1 MGVGPCPMVRATLS
15 QAVEKATQRL
25 LRGGQPAR
33 HQRGHRPRH
42 PLLSLEP
49 PPLPPGLEQQCAQSP
64 LPRHGLRLASK
75 VGCPRGT
82 ESLIGGSDSDPSR
95 RCQSWLAWAASGSAR
110 GEPGKG
116 LCVASGWGR
125 SGQLRRE
132 CWGGTPVFSGHDTQ
146 ALRAPCGPARIGDDG
161 TAHRGT
167 RGGRHLSHG

>member
-33 HQRGHRPRH
+33 HQRGHHPRH
-42 PLLSLEP
+42 PLSSLEP

-82 ESLIGGSDSDPSR
+82 EPLIGGSDSDPSR
-95 RCQSWLAWAASGSAR
+95 RCQSSWPGRRPAR
-110 GEPGKG
+110 PAENRGRAY
-116 LCVASGWGR
+116 VASGWGL
-125 SGQLRRE
+125 SGQLRHE